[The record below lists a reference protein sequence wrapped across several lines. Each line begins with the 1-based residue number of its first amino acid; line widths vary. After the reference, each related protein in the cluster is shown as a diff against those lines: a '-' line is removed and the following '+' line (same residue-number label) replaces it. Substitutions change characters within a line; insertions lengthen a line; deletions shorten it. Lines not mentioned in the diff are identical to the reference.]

1 MSDST
6 KRALADALKKYLM
19 VKPLD
24 KITISD
30 LTNECGVN
38 RQTFY
43 YHFKDI
49 YDLIEW
55 MYVKKA
61 KQVFNESHSINSWKD
76 SMLELFDMMRKDS
89 NFVIRTYHSVTRE
102 SLENFLYQ
110 KTSVILKD
118 AIDEILGDRKIAPA
132 DREFI
137 ADFYKYAFVGIVLD
151 WVKKDMSEDPE
162 VIISRIDKLV
172 SVNFQE
178 SVLRF
183 IK

>member
-6 KRALADALKKYLM
+6 KRALADALKKNLM

-55 MYVKKA
+55 MYMTKA
-61 KQVFNESHSINSWKD
+61 NKIFHDGHSIQSWKD
-76 SMLELFDMMRKDS
+76 SMLELFDLMKNDS

-118 AIDEILGDRKIAPA
+118 AIDEVLGDRKIAIA
-132 DREFI
+132 DRDFI
-137 ADFYKYAFVGIVLD
+137 ADYYKYAFVGIVLD
-151 WVKKDMSEDPE
+151 WVKKDMKENPE
-162 VIISRIDKLV
+162 VIIDRIDKLV
-172 SVNFQE
+172 SDHFPE

-183 IK
+183 TK